1 MATTVER
8 GEVRE
13 GEGGRRRETLVK
25 WRLEITKQVFRDK
38 WPTVCNLRGERGE
51 SGREG
56 EREGGKEGE
65 RGEREERERGGI
77 LNPITITTL
86 PLTSRRAELQH

>member
-25 WRLEITKQVFRDK
+25 WRLEISKHVFRDK
-38 WPTVCNLRGERGE
+38 WPTVCNLRER
-51 SGREG
+51 R
-56 EREGGKEGE
+56 E
-65 RGEREERERGGI
+65 RGEREGEGGNI
-77 LNPITITTL
+77 
-86 PLTSRRAELQH
+86 